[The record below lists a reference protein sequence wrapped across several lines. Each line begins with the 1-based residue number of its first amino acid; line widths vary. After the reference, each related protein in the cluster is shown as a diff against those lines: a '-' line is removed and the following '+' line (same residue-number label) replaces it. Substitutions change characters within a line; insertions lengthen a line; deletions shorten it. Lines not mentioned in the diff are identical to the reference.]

1 MKQLRDYK
9 KQFSFFLVA
18 LFLLAPFVFSD
29 AQTKEEL
36 NTKIREKSADITRL
50 EQEIAAFER
59 ELNSLSQEKNSLNS
73 SIKTLDITRKK
84 LAADIAITRDKIDQ
98 TNLKIQTLGK
108 DINVKEGAIAL
119 NESAIG
125 AEIRRTNE
133 LEQNSL
139 LETILS
145 PRSFS
150 EVWDDIEDMA
160 TVSLR
165 MRDAILELREIK
177 GELEDRRDETVKAK
191 NELLILN
198 AKLADQK
205 RIVDQNTAEK
215 KKLLAETKNNEAN
228 YQKLLQDRLT
238 KKLAFE
244 KELRDYESALQYI
257 LDPAKLPSAGVLSWP
272 LDYIYVTQF
281 FGKTEAGKRLY
292 ASGTHNGVDFRAAM
306 GTPIKAMADGVVAGV
321 GDTDVQCAGVS
332 FGRFALLKFNNGLA
346 ATYGHMSLVKV
357 SPGQSVARGQIIGYS
372 GNTGYSTGPHLHVS
386 VYARDAV
393 ELKTLPSKSCPGR
406 VLTQPISA
414 VNAYLDPMYYLPP
427 YRR

>member
-125 AEIRRTNE
+125 SEIRRTNE

-257 LDPAKLPSAGVLSWP
+257 LDPAKLKPASASTPPARIMAWTSARPWVR
-272 LDYIYVTQF
+272 
-281 FGKTEAGKRLY
+281 RL
-292 ASGTHNGVDFRAAM
+292 
-306 GTPIKAMADGVVAGV
+306 KLW
-321 GDTDVQCAGVS
+321 Q
-332 FGRFALLKFNNGLA
+332 
-346 ATYGHMSLVKV
+346 
-357 SPGQSVARGQIIGYS
+357 
-372 GNTGYSTGPHLHVS
+372 TG
-386 VYARDAV
+386 
-393 ELKTLPSKSCPGR
+393 
-406 VLTQPISA
+406 
-414 VNAYLDPMYYLPP
+414 
-427 YRR
+427 

>member
-133 LEQNSL
+133 LER
-139 LETILS
+139 T
-145 PRSFS
+145 PCWKRC
-150 EVWDDIEDMA
+150 
-160 TVSLR
+160 SLR
-165 MRDAILELREIK
+165 A
-177 GELEDRRDETVKAK
+177 
-191 NELLILN
+191 
-198 AKLADQK
+198 
-205 RIVDQNTAEK
+205 
-215 KKLLAETKNNEAN
+215 
-228 YQKLLQDRLT
+228 
-238 KKLAFE
+238 
-244 KELRDYESALQYI
+244 
-257 LDPAKLPSAGVLSWP
+257 PS
-272 LDYIYVTQF
+272 
-281 FGKTEAGKRLY
+281 R
-292 ASGTHNGVDFRAAM
+292 
-306 GTPIKAMADGVVAGV
+306 
-321 GDTDVQCAGVS
+321 
-332 FGRFALLKFNNGLA
+332 
-346 ATYGHMSLVKV
+346 
-357 SPGQSVARGQIIGYS
+357 
-372 GNTGYSTGPHLHVS
+372 
-386 VYARDAV
+386 
-393 ELKTLPSKSCPGR
+393 
-406 VLTQPISA
+406 
-414 VNAYLDPMYYLPP
+414 
-427 YRR
+427 

>member
-1 MKQLRDYK
+1 
-9 KQFSFFLVA
+9 
-18 LFLLAPFVFSD
+18 
-29 AQTKEEL
+29 
-36 NTKIREKSADITRL
+36 
-50 EQEIAAFER
+50 
-59 ELNSLSQEKNSLNS
+59 
-73 SIKTLDITRKK
+73 
-84 LAADIAITRDKIDQ
+84 
-98 TNLKIQTLGK
+98 
-108 DINVKEGAIAL
+108 
-119 NESAIG
+119 
-125 AEIRRTNE
+125 
-133 LEQNSL
+133 
-139 LETILS
+139 
-145 PRSFS
+145 
-150 EVWDDIEDMA
+150 MA